1 MFVFVLSFVVF
12 RKKLASF
19 SLYTPWYLFI
29 HFIVLSS
36 FYIMFGCHWHH
47 HKWLEFRLL
56 KSVNSFETED
66 TESELEIE
74 LIVRPFKP
82 RLLPNVIDRGKAQ
95 VQFSST
101 LVYYFQSGCFGH
113 WSSDDR
119 GDRVRNRGRWQR
131 MAGVWIK
138 ECESQRYTEMF
149 RSCGTTIQLSADEIT
164 RPGSLRCS
172 FSDQRVRSGVG
183 VSLQVTACPVKRSL
197 RGQLLALVVASNL
210 LCTATA
216 RIKVV
221 LNLYSVVISNLLL
234 CVSANSSRLWA
245 LGSP

>member
-1 MFVFVLSFVVF
+1 MTSWDLTSATHAPLV
-12 RKKLASF
+12 K
-19 SLYTPWYLFI
+19 
-29 HFIVLSS
+29 
-36 FYIMFGCHWHH
+36 
-47 HKWLEFRLL
+47 
-56 KSVNSFETED
+56 
-66 TESELEIE
+66 
-74 LIVRPFKP
+74 
-82 RLLPNVIDRGKAQ
+82 DRGKAQ

-172 FSDQRVRSGVG
+172 FSDQRARSGVG
-183 VSLQVTACPVKRSL
+183 VSLQVTAFRSSVVCGVNHGLSTSRLVCFARLLL
-197 RGQLLALVVASNL
+197 RLSLD
-210 LCTATA
+210 
-216 RIKVV
+216 
-221 LNLYSVVISNLLL
+221 LYSVVILNQLLL
-234 CVSANSSRLWA
+234 LRTA
-245 LGSP
+245 LGSGPWALPNCWNPATISTKSDVWDIDIRHRVWNSSQPSPNRATEPKKCEIGYLNNAASRS